1 MLSQSTPESLSR
13 LNIPFP
19 RGPIFAPGL
28 LQSLDKDPPT
38 DKTKG
43 DMSELPEGTDPEI
56 FEDLHT
62 SLAGMGLCHVIH
74 RPAELWEILQLVK
87 SDRAM
92 VRGEIYRF
100 EGLRD
105 SYRSAGIARTIIS
118 KLDTIKERNGATL
131 KNLRQFLG
139 QVPGAPSD
147 PESIEFLI
155 AFITMSAKGRDAVSK
170 WVADPSGQKAEAS
183 AKIKAISA
191 IVDLY
196 QRSLREYRPAP
207 PPPSSPLDKESR
219 PQLQPRFQLREP
231 ALTGPLIPTGP
242 PEAPPKEP
250 VAAHA
255 VAAPPLEPHPEPAR
269 TVAEPVRPSPPPVS
283 VAQPSPVSLILPRGV
298 NPEVLEDVR
307 RVDQCRKIFEET
319 HQDIEVWEVFCLV
332 MLDGEGTKVLLEQ
345 TLQAKEKA
353 NATAFMDGAMAL
365 FDRLVKLRAQ
375 YGKFVRDLRG
385 YLGQLPV
392 GSFGKE
398 TMEMALGFIVASG
411 RGRDRA
417 QLWLAEPNR
426 YKQEAAGRLE
436 DVISRT
442 MNYQTALRMVQ

>member
-1 MLSQSTPESLSR
+1 
-13 LNIPFP
+13 
-19 RGPIFAPGL
+19 
-28 LQSLDKDPPT
+28 
-38 DKTKG
+38 
-43 DMSELPEGTDPEI
+43 
-56 FEDLHT
+56 
-62 SLAGMGLCHVIH
+62 
-74 RPAELWEILQLVK
+74 
-87 SDRAM
+87 
-92 VRGEIYRF
+92 
-100 EGLRD
+100 
-105 SYRSAGIARTIIS
+105 
-118 KLDTIKERNGATL
+118 
-131 KNLRQFLG
+131 
-139 QVPGAPSD
+139 
-147 PESIEFLI
+147 
-155 AFITMSAKGRDAVSK
+155 
-170 WVADPSGQKAEAS
+170 
-183 AKIKAISA
+183 
-191 IVDLY
+191 
-196 QRSLREYRPAP
+196 
-207 PPPSSPLDKESR
+207 LDKESR

-242 PEAPPKEP
+242 PEAAPREPSVAVVAPKPAEP
-250 VAAHA
+250 R
-255 VAAPPLEPHPEPAR
+255 PEPAR
-269 TVAEPVRPSPPPVS
+269 PAAPEPARPAPPPVA
-283 VAQPSPVSLILPRGV
+283 VVQPSPVSLILPRGV

-332 MLDGEGTKVLLEQ
+332 MLDGEGTKTLLEQ

-353 NATAFMDGAMAL
+353 NASAFMDGAMGL
-365 FDRLVKLRAQ
+365 FDRLIKLRAQ
-375 YGKFVRDLRG
+375 HGKFVRELRG

>member
-1 MLSQSTPESLSR
+1 
-13 LNIPFP
+13 
-19 RGPIFAPGL
+19 
-28 LQSLDKDPPT
+28 
-38 DKTKG
+38 
-43 DMSELPEGTDPEI
+43 MSELPEGTDPEI

-62 SLAGMGLCHVIH
+62 SLAGMSLCHVIH
-74 RPAELWEILQLVK
+74 RPSELWEILQLVK

-92 VRGEIYRF
+92 VRGEIYRY

-105 SYRSAGIARTIIS
+105 SYRAAGIARTIVS
-118 KLDTIKERNGATL
+118 KLDTIKERNGGTL
-131 KNLRQFLG
+131 KSLRQFLG
-139 QVPGAPSD
+139 QVPGVPAD
-147 PESIEFLI
+147 PESTEFLI
-155 AFITMSAKGRDAVSK
+155 AFITMSPKGRDAVSK
-170 WVADPSGQKAEAS
+170 WVADPAGQKAEA
-183 AKIKAISA
+183 ATKIKAISA
-191 IVDLY
+191 IVELY
-196 QRSLREYRPAP
+196 QRALREYKPAP

-231 ALTGPLIPTGP
+231 SLTGPLIPSGAL
-242 PEAPPKEP
+242 EAPPKEP
-250 VAAHA
+250 VAAA
-255 VAAPPLEPHPEPAR
+255 VPARPAEPRPEPAR
-269 TVAEPVRPSPPPVS
+269 TPTETRQAPPPVT

-332 MLDGEGTKVLLEQ
+332 MLDGEGTKGILEQ

-353 NATAFMDGAMAL
+353 NASAFMDGAMGL
-365 FDRLVKLRAQ
+365 FGRLIKLRAQ
-375 YGKFVRDLRG
+375 YGKFVRELRG
-385 YLGQLPV
+385 YLSQLPV

>member
-1 MLSQSTPESLSR
+1 
-13 LNIPFP
+13 
-19 RGPIFAPGL
+19 
-28 LQSLDKDPPT
+28 
-38 DKTKG
+38 
-43 DMSELPEGTDPEI
+43 MSELPEGIDPEI

-62 SLAGMGLCHVIH
+62 SLAGLSLCYVIH
-74 RPAELWEILQLVK
+74 RPSELWEILQLVK
-87 SDRAM
+87 ADRAM
-92 VRGEIYRF
+92 VRGEIYRYD
-100 EGLRD
+100 GLREA
-105 SYRSAGIARTIIS
+105 YRAAGIARTIIQ
-118 KLDTIKERNGATL
+118 KLDHIKDRNGSTL
-131 KNLRQFLG
+131 KSLRQFLV
-139 QVPGAPSD
+139 QVPGVPAD
-147 PESIEFLI
+147 PETLEFLI
-155 AFITMSAKGRDAVSK
+155 AFITMSPKGRDAVSK
-170 WVADPSGQKAEAS
+170 WVADPAGQKAEAG
-183 AKIKAISA
+183 AKISAISA
-191 IVDLY
+191 IVQSY
-196 QRSLREYRPAP
+196 QRALRDYKPAP

-231 ALTGPLIPTGP
+231 ALEGPLIPSGP
-242 PEAPPKEP
+242 PAAAPKETAP
-250 VAAHA
+250 STATAKVPTVEVRPEARPAPAA
-255 VAAPPLEPHPEPAR
+255 VAAAPEPA
-269 TVAEPVRPSPPPVS
+269 AARPAPPPVA

-332 MLDGEGTKVLLEQ
+332 MLDGDGAKNLLEQ
-345 TLQAKEKA
+345 TLGAKEKS
-353 NATAFMDGAMAL
+353 NPSAFTEGAMAL
-365 FDRLVKLRAQ
+365 FDRLLKLRAQ
-375 YGKFVRDLRG
+375 HGKFVRELRG
-385 YLGQLPV
+385 YLAQLPV

>member
-1 MLSQSTPESLSR
+1 
-13 LNIPFP
+13 
-19 RGPIFAPGL
+19 
-28 LQSLDKDPPT
+28 
-38 DKTKG
+38 
-43 DMSELPEGTDPEI
+43 MSELPEGTDPEI
-56 FEDLHT
+56 FEELHT
-62 SLAGMGLCHVIH
+62 SLAGMSLCHVIH

-92 VRGEIYRF
+92 VRGEIYRY

-105 SYRSAGIARTIIS
+105 SYRSAGIARTIVS
-118 KLDTIKERNGATL
+118 KLDSIRERSGTTL
-131 KNLRQFLG
+131 KSLRQFLR

-147 PESIEFLI
+147 PESVEFLI
-155 AFITMSAKGRDAVSK
+155 AFITMSPKGRDAVSK
-170 WVADPSGQKAEAS
+170 WIADPANQQAEA
-183 AKIKAISA
+183 ATKIKAISA
-191 IVDLY
+191 IVELY
-196 QRSLREYRPAP
+196 QRALREYKPAP

-231 ALTGPLIPTGP
+231 ALTGPLIPSGP
-242 PEAPPKEP
+242 PEAPP
-250 VAAHA
+250 AIA
-255 VAAPPLEPHPEPAR
+255 VAAPRPAEPRPEPAHPATPEPAR
-269 TVAEPVRPSPPPVS
+269 PTPTPPPVA
-283 VAQPSPVSLILPRGV
+283 VVQPSPVSLILPRGV

-332 MLDGEGTKVLLEQ
+332 MLDGEGTKTLLEQ

-353 NATAFMDGAMAL
+353 NASAFMDGAMGL
-365 FDRLVKLRAQ
+365 FDRLIKLRAQ
-375 YGKFVRDLRG
+375 HGKFVRELRG

>member
-1 MLSQSTPESLSR
+1 
-13 LNIPFP
+13 
-19 RGPIFAPGL
+19 
-28 LQSLDKDPPT
+28 
-38 DKTKG
+38 
-43 DMSELPEGTDPEI
+43 MSELPEGTDPEI

-62 SLAGMGLCHVIH
+62 SLAGMSLCFVIH
-74 RPAELWEILQLVK
+74 RPTELWEILQLVK
-87 SDRAM
+87 ADRAM
-92 VRGEIYRF
+92 VRGEIYRY

-105 SYRSAGIARTIIS
+105 SYRAAGIARTIVS
-118 KLDTIKERNGATL
+118 KLDHIKERNGATL
-131 KNLRQFLG
+131 KSLRQFIA
-139 QVPGAPSD
+139 QVPGAPADS
-147 PESIEFLI
+147 ETLEFLI
-155 AFITMSAKGRDAVSK
+155 AFITMSPKGRDAVAK
-170 WVADPSGQKAEAS
+170 WVADPAGQKAEAG
-183 AKIKAISA
+183 AKIGAISK
-191 IVDLY
+191 IVGSY
-196 QRSLREYRPAP
+196 QRALREYKPAP

-219 PQLQPRFQLREP
+219 PQLQPRFQIREP
-231 ALTGPLIPTGP
+231 ALTGPLIPSGP
-242 PEAPPKEP
+242 PEPPPRETPTAARPAPP
-250 VAAHA
+250 
-255 VAAPPLEPHPEPAR
+255 PEVKP
-269 TVAEPVRPSPPPVS
+269 EVRPAQAPDTASRPAPPPVT

-332 MLDGEGTKVLLEQ
+332 MLDGEGTKTMLEQ
-345 TLQAKEKA
+345 TLGAKEKS
-353 NATAFMDGAMAL
+353 NATGFMDGAMAL

-375 YGKFVRDLRG
+375 HGKFVRELRG

>member
-1 MLSQSTPESLSR
+1 
-13 LNIPFP
+13 
-19 RGPIFAPGL
+19 
-28 LQSLDKDPPT
+28 
-38 DKTKG
+38 
-43 DMSELPEGTDPEI
+43 
-56 FEDLHT
+56 
-62 SLAGMGLCHVIH
+62 MGLCHVIH

-92 VRGEIYRF
+92 VRGEIYRY

-105 SYRSAGIARTIIS
+105 SYRAAGIARTIVS
-118 KLDTIKERNGATL
+118 KLDSIKERNGGTL
-131 KNLRQFLG
+131 KSLRQFLR
-139 QVPGAPSD
+139 QVPGAPTD
-147 PESIEFLI
+147 AESVEFLI
-155 AFITMSAKGRDAVSK
+155 AFITMSPKGRDAVAK
-170 WVADPSGQKAEAS
+170 WVADPANQQAEA
-183 AKIKAISA
+183 ATKIKAISA

-196 QRSLREYRPAP
+196 QRALREYKPAP

-242 PEAPPKEP
+242 PEAAPREP
-250 VAAHA
+250 VIA
-255 VAAPPLEPHPEPAR
+255 VVAPKPAEPRPEPAR
-269 TVAEPVRPSPPPVS
+269 PAAPEPARQAPPPVA
-283 VAQPSPVSLILPRGV
+283 VVQPSPVSLILPRGV

-332 MLDGEGTKVLLEQ
+332 MLDGEGTKALLEK
-345 TLQAKEKA
+345 TLQAKEKS
-353 NATAFMDGAMAL
+353 NAGDFMDGAMGL
-365 FDRLVKLRAQ
+365 FDRLIKLRAQ
-375 YGKFVRDLRG
+375 YGKFVRELRS

>member
-1 MLSQSTPESLSR
+1 
-13 LNIPFP
+13 
-19 RGPIFAPGL
+19 
-28 LQSLDKDPPT
+28 
-38 DKTKG
+38 
-43 DMSELPEGTDPEI
+43 MSELPEGTDPEI

-62 SLAGMGLCHVIH
+62 SLAGMGLCFVIH

-87 SDRAM
+87 ADRAM
-92 VRGEIYRF
+92 VRGEIYRY
-100 EGLRD
+100 EGLRE
-105 SYRSAGIARTIIS
+105 SYRAAGIARTIVS
-118 KLDTIKERNGATL
+118 KLDAIKERNGSTL
-131 KNLRQFLG
+131 KSLRQFLTG
-139 QVPGAPSD
+139 VPGAPTD
-147 PESIEFLI
+147 PESLEFLI
-155 AFITMSAKGRDAVSK
+155 AFITMSPKGREAVAK
-170 WVADPSGQKAEAS
+170 WVADPAGQRTEAG
-183 AKIKAISA
+183 AKIAAISK
-191 IVDLY
+191 IVSTY
-196 QRSLREYRPAP
+196 QQALREYKPAP

-231 ALTGPLIPTGP
+231 ALSGPLIPKGP
-242 PEAPPKEP
+242 PDLTKEAAPAPAPKAPVVEFKPEPAP
-250 VAAHA
+250 VAAAAA
-255 VAAPPLEPHPEPAR
+255 VAAPAPR
-269 TVAEPVRPSPPPVS
+269 FSPPPVN
-283 VAQPSPVSLILPRGV
+283 VAAPSPVSLILPRGV

-332 MLDGEGTKVLLEQ
+332 MLDGEGTKVVLEQ

-353 NATAFMDGAMAL
+353 NASGFMDGAMGL
-365 FDRLVKLRAQ
+365 FDRLIKLRAQ
-375 YGKFVRDLRG
+375 HGKFVRELRV

>member
-1 MLSQSTPESLSR
+1 
-13 LNIPFP
+13 
-19 RGPIFAPGL
+19 
-28 LQSLDKDPPT
+28 
-38 DKTKG
+38 
-43 DMSELPEGTDPEI
+43 MSELPEGTDPEI

-62 SLAGMGLCHVIH
+62 SLAGLSLCHVIH

-87 SDRAM
+87 GDRAM
-92 VRGEIYRF
+92 VRGEIYRHD
-100 EGLRD
+100 GLQD
-105 SYRSAGIARTIIS
+105 SYRAAGIARTIVS
-118 KLDTIKERNGATL
+118 KLDAIRERNGATL
-131 KNLRQFLG
+131 KSLRQFLG
-139 QVPGAPSD
+139 QVSGVPAD
-147 PESIEFLI
+147 PETVEFLI
-155 AFITMSAKGRDAVSK
+155 AFITMSPKGRDAVSK
-170 WVADPSGQKAEAS
+170 WVADPAGQKAEA
-183 AKIKAISA
+183 ATKIKAISA
-191 IVDLY
+191 IVELY
-196 QRSLREYRPAP
+196 QRVLREYKPAP

-231 ALTGPLIPTGP
+231 ALAGPLIPTGP
-242 PEAPPKEP
+242 PAPPPKEP
-250 VAAHA
+250 VA
-255 VAAPPLEPHPEPAR
+255 VAAAPKPADPRPEPAR
-269 TVAEPVRPSPPPVS
+269 PAAEPARQAPPPVA
-283 VAQPSPVSLILPRGV
+283 VVQPSPVSLILPRGV

-319 HQDIEVWEVFCLV
+319 HQEIEVWEVFCLV
-332 MLDGEGTKVLLEQ
+332 MLDGEGTKGLLEQ
-345 TLQAKEKA
+345 TLQAKDKA
-353 NATAFMDGAMAL
+353 NASAFSDGAMAL
-365 FDRLVKLRAQ
+365 FDRLIKIRAQ
-375 YGKFVRDLRG
+375 HGKFVRELRG